1 VRKGL
6 RLTIPRRVFLAF
18 ALMLTVSGLVSV
30 ASFVQHQRTAA
41 TLSLVH
47 EGYLPLALTISEARA
62 TQSVFGNLL
71 DRVLT
76 ERDASATRTWL
87 TTARKSRPATVT
99 RALDSIAHIE
109 HMAPPDADRASL
121 AMARRELKRMS
132 SMLMQ
137 GETRYHDLYTALDA
151 GDKDGAERILA
162 DLRARE
168 RAIDG
173 RLRAVWATVIG
184 RIEETSAR
192 AAVEQEHALGVL
204 AALVLLALLVGVGVT
219 VWSQRVLSPLP
230 RLQERVEAVARGD
243 FARRLGPNTDD
254 EIGRLGREFER
265 MVAALAA
272 RDHSLQS
279 LQQMQSQI
287 LADLRAAVLV
297 VDGERVLRSQN
308 PAAEALFGLDALA
321 IGQPLARTGLGARV
335 DGLDAA
341 IADVARGA
349 ERAVLREV
357 ALRPFGDGDVER
369 QLNLVITPFG
379 ARADGAQRGEVLI
392 VAEDVSDELRTKAR
406 LIQSERLAAI
416 GRMAAH
422 VTHEVRN
429 PLSSIGLNVELL
441 EEELVGKAGAEAGE
455 LLRAIHRE
463 IEHLTAITE
472 EYLRVARLPN
482 PQLEPEHLGDI
493 TRSIVEFL
501 RPEFAAAGI
510 ALEIDVPA
518 GLPLIALDEGQI
530 RQVLINLLKNAREA
544 MPGGGRVRVQLAVVD
559 KSNAPA
565 LRGGAHIEGGVVIRV
580 RDEGPGISD
589 DQRLRMF
596 DLFYTTKAGGTGLG
610 LPLSQQIV
618 VAHGGVIRCDS
629 APGAGTV
636 FELCFPAYSGESKRP
651 DAVRASNTNSL
662 PRDGEATRDG
672 HEALAKAGE

>member
-1 VRKGL
+1 
-6 RLTIPRRVFLAF
+6 
-18 ALMLTVSGLVSV
+18 MLTVSGLVSV

-47 EGYLPLALTISEARA
+47 EGYLPLALTVSEARA
-62 TQSVFGNLL
+62 TQSVFANLL

-76 ERDASATRTWL
+76 ERDASATRIWL
-87 TTARKSRPATVT
+87 TSARKSRPATVA
-99 RALDSIAHIE
+99 RAIDSIADIE
-109 HMAPPDADRASL
+109 HLAPPDADRASL

-132 SMLMQ
+132 SMLVQ
-137 GETRYHDLYTALDA
+137 GETRYRDLYTALDA
-151 GDKDGAERILA
+151 GDKEGAERILA

-173 RLRAVWATVIG
+173 RLRVVWATVIG

-192 AAVEQEHALGVL
+192 AAAEQEHALAVL
-204 AALVLLALLVGVGVT
+204 AALVVISLLVGVGVT

-272 RDHSLQS
+272 RDQSLQS
-279 LQQMQSQI
+279 LQQMQAQI

-321 IGQPLARTGLGARV
+321 IGQPLARSGLGARV

-341 IADVARGA
+341 IEEVARGK

-357 ALRPFGDGDVER
+357 ALSPFGDGALER

-429 PLSSIGLNVELL
+429 PLSSIGLNVEML
-441 EEELVGKAGAEAGE
+441 EEELVGKLGAEAAE

-493 TRSIVEFL
+493 MRSTLEFL

-510 ALEIDVPA
+510 ALEIDVAA

-544 MPGGGRVRVQLAVVD
+544 QPGGGRVHVSLVAD
-559 KSNAPA
+559 D
-565 LRGGAHIEGGVVIRV
+565 GGVVVRI
-580 RDEGPGISD
+580 RDEGPGIPD
-589 DQRLRMF
+589 DQRQRMF
-596 DLFYTTKAGGTGLG
+596 DLFYTTKTGGTGLG

-636 FELCFPAYSGESKRP
+636 FELCFPAYVPAGTPAASRPPHADSQGAGESKRP
-651 DAVRASNTNSL
+651 QPPRADTNAL
-662 PRDGEATRDG
+662 PQGREASREG
-672 HEALAKAGE
+672 HDVLAKAGE

>member
-1 VRKGL
+1 VRKP

-30 ASFVQHQRTAA
+30 ASFVQHQRTAG

-47 EGYLPLALTISEARA
+47 EGYLPLALTVSEARA
-62 TQSVFGNLL
+62 TQSVFSNLL
-71 DRVLT
+71 DRVLS
-76 ERDASATRTWL
+76 ERNSNATRTWL
-87 TTARKSRPATVT
+87 STARKSRPATLE

-121 AMARRELKRMS
+121 GIARRELRRVS
-132 SMLMQ
+132 SMLAQ
-137 GETRYHDLYTALDA
+137 GESRYGDLYTALDA
-151 GDKDGAERILA
+151 GDKEAAERVLA

-204 AALVLLALLVGVGVT
+204 LGLVVLALAVGVGVT

-230 RLQERVEAVARGD
+230 RLQERVEAVARGE
-243 FARRLGPNTDD
+243 FAQKWSPNTDD

-265 MVAALAA
+265 MVVALAA
-272 RDHSLQS
+272 RDQSLHS

-297 VDGERVLRSQN
+297 VGGDGLLRSQN
-308 PAAEALFGLDALA
+308 PAAAALLGTSERAV
-321 IGQPLARTGLGARV
+321 GQPFEHTRLGERVAGLPQAME
-335 DGLDAA
+335 A
-341 IADVARGA
+341 VARGQQ
-349 ERAVLREV
+349 RAALHEVVLRPEREGE
-357 ALRPFGDGDVER
+357 LER
-369 QLNLVITPFG
+369 QLNVVITPFG
-379 ARADGAQRGEVLI
+379 QKPEPGARGEVLI
-392 VAEDVSDELRTKAR
+392 TAEDVSDELRTKER

-441 EEELVGKAGAEAGE
+441 EEELANSGKEANE

-482 PQLEPEHLGDI
+482 PQLEPEDLGDI
-493 TRSIVEFL
+493 TRTTVEFM
-501 RPEFAAAGI
+501 RAEFAAAGI
-510 ALEIDVPA
+510 GLELDVPA
-518 GLPLIALDEGQI
+518 HLPLTALDEGQI
-530 RQVLINLLKNAREA
+530 RQVLVNLLKNAREA
-544 MPGGGRVRVQLAVVD
+544 MPSGGRVRVQVASD
-559 KSNAPA
+559 
-565 LRGGAHIEGGVVIRV
+565 EGGVVVRV
-580 RDEGPGISD
+580 ADEGPGMTRD
-589 DQRLRMF
+589 EHQRIF
-596 DLFYTTKAGGTGLG
+596 DLFYTTKANGSGLG

-618 VAHGGVIRCDS
+618 VAHGGVIRCES
-629 APGAGTV
+629 APGQGTV
-636 FELCFPAYSGESKRP
+636 FELCFPPHAGDGKRSV
-651 DAVRASNTNSL
+651 A
-662 PRDGEATRDG
+662 
-672 HEALAKAGE
+672 